1 MAGATKPD
9 PAMLENLDLLLN
21 LEVLQNEK
29 DWNVI
34 QRTGMLKHLMGPD
47 IQTAPT
53 ASPSPSPSAKKEQSH
68 EK

>member
-1 MAGATKPD
+1 MAGTVKQNPD

-29 DWNVI
+29 DWNLMG
-34 QRTGMLKHLMGPD
+34 RSGMLKHLLPPEK
-47 IQTAPT
+47 QSLPAAP
-53 ASPSPSPSAKKEQSH
+53 APPKEQTD